1 MVVGIDGGLK
11 SVDKKYDFEERL
23 ARIALNF
30 LPQIGGLRLQALL
43 KRYRRAKSVLEAR
56 QSELSRV
63 PGIGVKGAAG
73 IKALSLQDAEVE
85 YEKAAGRG
93 IEIVCLG
100 ESGYPESLACIPQ
113 PPAVLYIW
121 GCRQTLAE
129 PMVGIVGCRRP
140 TSYGIRT
147 AGVMSRGLVRAG
159 FVVVSGL
166 ARGIDSE
173 AHRAAL
179 AAGGRTVAALAAG
192 FDHIYPPENKQL
204 LRKMVDGGVAVS
216 EFPLRMKPL
225 KQNFPFR
232 NRIISGL
239 SRGVVVVQGQRGS
252 GALITAN
259 FALEQGREVFAVPG
273 EVGIKESEGPH
284 TLIRQ
289 GARLVRD
296 VTDILKD
303 LEYESERLRPQRGP
317 DLKDLTA
324 VEEKVLR
331 AIGKATL
338 HPDEV
343 IVKTEI
349 SAGDLMQVLLGLE
362 LKGFVRRTAGERYF
376 LSGKL

>member
-1 MVVGIDGGLK
+1 M
-11 SVDKKYDFEERL
+11 DKKYDFEERL

-43 KRYRRAKSVLEAR
+43 KRYRRAKNVLEAR
-56 QSELSRV
+56 QSDLSRV

-73 IKALSLQDAEVE
+73 IKALSLEDAAAE
-85 YEKAAGRG
+85 YERAVGRG

-100 ESGYPESLACIPQ
+100 EQDYPEFLACIPQ
-113 PPAVLYIW
+113 PPPVLYIW
-121 GCRQTLAE
+121 GERRVLVEA
-129 PMVGIVGCRRP
+129 MIGIVGCRRP
-140 TSYGIRT
+140 TPYGIKT
-147 AGVMSRGLVRAG
+147 AGVMSRGLARAG

-192 FDHIYPPENKQL
+192 FDHIYPPENKRL
-204 LRKMVDGGVAVS
+204 LEKLVDGGAAVS

-239 SRGVVVVQGQRGS
+239 SRGVIVVQGQRRS
-252 GALITAN
+252 GALITASY
-259 FALEQGREVFAVPG
+259 ALEQGREVFAIPG
-273 EVGIKESEGPH
+273 EVGMKESEGPH

-296 VTDILKD
+296 VTDVLKD
-303 LEYESERLRPQRGP
+303 LEYESEQLKPKRGVV
-317 DLKDLTA
+317 LKDLT
-324 VEEKVLR
+324 VSEEKVLR
-331 AIGKATL
+331 AIGNATL